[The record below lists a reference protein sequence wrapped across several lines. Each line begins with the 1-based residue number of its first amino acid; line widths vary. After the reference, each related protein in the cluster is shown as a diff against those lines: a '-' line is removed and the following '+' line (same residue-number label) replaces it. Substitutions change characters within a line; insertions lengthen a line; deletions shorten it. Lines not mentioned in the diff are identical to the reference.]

1 MALNE
6 VDKCKLL
13 EEIGELQHQIREA
26 LPSVANCTLEAAIQ
40 ALQKEKP
47 KVTSAIEAIKAAVRA
62 GAGIGTPEGYLDR
75 LKGVQSVLQKD
86 QSEEG

>member
-6 VDKCKLL
+6 VDKHKLL
-13 EEIGELQHQIREA
+13 EEIGELQHQVREA

-40 ALQKEKP
+40 ALQREQP

-62 GAGIGTPEGYLDR
+62 GAGIGTQEGYLDR
-75 LKGVQSVLQKD
+75 LREVQKVLQEE

>member
-6 VDKCKLL
+6 VDKHKLL
-13 EEIGELQHQIREA
+13 EEIGELQHQVREA

-40 ALQKEKP
+40 ALQREQP
-47 KVTSAIEAIKAAVRA
+47 KVTSAIEAAVRA
-62 GAGIGTPEGYLDR
+62 GAGIGTQEGYLDR
-75 LKGVQSVLQKD
+75 LREVQKVLQEE